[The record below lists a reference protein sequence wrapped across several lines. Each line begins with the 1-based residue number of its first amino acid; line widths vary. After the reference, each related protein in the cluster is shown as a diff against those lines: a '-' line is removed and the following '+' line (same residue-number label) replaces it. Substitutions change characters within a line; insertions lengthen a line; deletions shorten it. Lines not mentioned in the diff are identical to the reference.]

1 MTVRPGELVTKP
13 LVLEGEQER
22 TQGLVAK
29 GWRFV
34 SHAAVP
40 IVIHLFLI
48 AMVIF
53 ALFPAYFVL
62 QAAFRPG
69 QSLYTLTLSLWPN
82 HPTLDN
88 FVYIFTQIPFP
99 LWLKNSLGVSIGTM
113 LAGLVGSASGAY
125 ALSRFRFSGKQ
136 MTLILLLAIQAFPS
150 VLALIPIYLILKT
163 IDLIGSPFGLV
174 LAYMSIALV
183 FCTWNLKGYFDTIPR
198 ELDEAALID
207 GCTVTQ
213 AFLRIIL
220 PLSLPALAVTALLM
234 FLTAWNEWVMA
245 SVLLQDENTYTV
257 PVGLWGLQN
266 DYRVPWGYFAAAS
279 LVVSI
284 PVMAL
289 FLGLQRYFRAGL
301 TVGSVK
307 G

>member
-1 MTVRPGELVTKP
+1 MTVRPTELSAPVEGQAKTASVVGALSAFGSRVGVP
-13 LVLEGEQER
+13 VLV
-22 TQGLVAK
+22 
-29 GWRFV
+29 
-34 SHAAVP
+34 HAY
-40 IVIHLFLI
+40 LI

-69 QSLYTLTLSLWPN
+69 QSLYTLNLSLWPD
-82 HPTLDN
+82 HPTWDN
-88 FVYIFTQIPFP
+88 FVYIWTQIPFP
-99 LWLKNSLGVSIGTM
+99 EWLRNSLGVGIGTM
-113 LAGLVGSASGAY
+113 LSGLVGSATGAY
-125 ALSRFRFSGKQ
+125 ALARFRFAGKR
-136 MTLILLLAIQAFPS
+136 MTLILLLAIQAFPT
-150 VLALIPIYLILKT
+150 VLALVPIFLILKT
-163 IDLIGSPFGLV
+163 IGLIGSPFGLM
-174 LAYMSIALV
+174 LAYVASALV
-183 FCTWNLKGYFDTIPR
+183 FSTWNLKGYFDTIPR

-213 AFLRIIL
+213 AFIRIIL

-245 SVLLQDENTYTV
+245 QTLLTSSEDTYTV

-266 DYRVPWGYFAAAS
+266 NYRVPWGYFAAAS
-279 LVVSI
+279 IVVSI

-289 FLGLQRYFRAGL
+289 FLALQQYFRSGL

>member
-1 MTVRPGELVTKP
+1 MTLRAELTKP
-13 LVLEGEQER
+13 LITEPR
-22 TQGLVAK
+22 TGAGLGVVSK
-29 GWRFV
+29 GSRFV
-34 SHAAVP
+34 SRVGVPVLIHA
-40 IVIHLFLI
+40 FLI

-69 QSLYTLTLSLWPN
+69 QSLYTLNLSLWPD
-82 HPTLDN
+82 HPTWDN
-88 FVYIFTQIPFP
+88 FAYIWTQIPFP
-99 LWLKNSLGVSIGTM
+99 VWLRNSLGVGVGTM
-113 LAGLVGSASGAY
+113 VSGLVGSATAAY
-125 ALSRFRFSGKQ
+125 ALARFRFAGKR
-136 MTLILLLAIQAFPS
+136 MTLILLLAIQAFPT
-150 VLALIPIYLILKT
+150 VLALVPIYLILKT
-163 IDLIGSPFGLV
+163 IGLIGSPFGLM
-174 LAYMSIALV
+174 LAYVASALV
-183 FCTWNLKGYFDTIPR
+183 FSTWNLKGYFDTIPR

-213 AFLRIIL
+213 AFIRIIL

-234 FLTAWNEWVMA
+234 FLTAWNEWVFA
-245 SVLLQDENTYTV
+245 QTLLLNEDSYTV

-279 LVVSI
+279 CIVSI
-284 PVMAL
+284 PVIAL
-289 FLGLQRYFRAGL
+289 FLGLQQYFRAGL

>member
-1 MTVRPGELVTKP
+1 MTVQPTELTVPLAAQRPAVGWSDRLARIASK
-13 LVLEGEQER
+13 
-22 TQGLVAK
+22 VA
-29 GWRFV
+29 
-34 SHAAVP
+34 AP
-40 IVIHLFLI
+40 IVIHAYLL

-69 QSLYTLTLSLWPN
+69 QSLYTLNLSLWPQN
-82 HPTLDN
+82 PTWDN
-88 FVYIFTQIPFP
+88 FTYIFTQLPFP
-99 LWLKNSLGVSIGTM
+99 EWLRNSLGVGIGTM
-113 LAGLVGSASGAY
+113 LAGLAGSATGAY
-125 ALSRFRFSGKQ
+125 ALARFRFAGKR
-136 MTLILLLAIQAFPS
+136 MTLILLLAIQAFPT
-150 VLALIPIYLILKT
+150 VLALVPIYLILKT
-163 IDLIGSPFGLV
+163 VGLVGSPFGLM
-174 LAYMSIALV
+174 LAYVASALV
-183 FCTWNLKGYFDTIPR
+183 FSTWNLKGYFDTIPR

-213 AFLRIIL
+213 AFIRVIL

-245 SVLLQDENTYTV
+245 QTLLINEDSFTV

-279 LVVSI
+279 IVVSI

-289 FLGLQRYFRAGL
+289 FLGLQQYFRSGL
-301 TVGSVK
+301 TIGSVK

>member
-1 MTVRPGELVTKP
+1 MR
-13 LVLEGEQER
+13 VLSRYG
-22 TQGLVAK
+22 
-29 GWRFV
+29 
-34 SHAAVP
+34 VP
-40 IVIHLFLI
+40 ALIYVFLI
-48 AMVIF
+48 AMTIF
-53 ALFPAYFVL
+53 ALFPAFFVV

-69 QSLYTLTLSLWPN
+69 QSLYSLSLSLWPD
-82 HPTLDN
+82 HPTWDN
-88 FVYIFTQIPFP
+88 FTYIWTKIPFP
-99 LWLKNSLGVSIGTM
+99 TWLRNSIGVSVATM
-113 LAGLVGSASGAY
+113 IAGLIGSATGAY
-125 ALSRFRFSGKQ
+125 ALSRFRFAGKQ

-163 IDLIGSPFGLV
+163 VGLVGSPIGLV

-198 ELDEAALID
+198 ELDDAALID

-220 PLSLPALAVTALLM
+220 PLSVPALAVTAMLM

-245 SVLLQDENTYTV
+245 SVLLLDENTYTV

-284 PVMAL
+284 PVMSL

-301 TVGSVK
+301 TVGGVK

>member
-1 MTVRPGELVTKP
+1 MTLPAELTKP
-13 LVLEGEQER
+13 LITEPR
-22 TQGLVAK
+22 TGALAVVSK
-29 GWRFV
+29 GSRFV
-34 SHAAVP
+34 SRVGVPVLIHA
-40 IVIHLFLI
+40 FLI

-69 QSLYTLTLSLWPN
+69 QSLYTLNLSLWPE
-82 HPTLDN
+82 HPTWDN
-88 FVYIFTQIPFP
+88 FVYIWTQIPFP
-99 LWLKNSLGVSIGTM
+99 VWLRNSLGVGVGTM
-113 LAGLVGSASGAY
+113 VSGLVGSATAAY
-125 ALSRFRFSGKQ
+125 ALARFRFAGKR
-136 MTLILLLAIQAFPS
+136 MTLILLLAIQAFPT
-150 VLALIPIYLILKT
+150 VLALVPIYLILKT
-163 IDLIGSPFGLV
+163 IGLIGSPFGLM
-174 LAYMSIALV
+174 LAYVASALV
-183 FCTWNLKGYFDTIPR
+183 FSTWNLKGYFDTIPR

-213 AFLRIIL
+213 AFIRIIL

-234 FLTAWNEWVMA
+234 FLTAWNEWVFA
-245 SVLLQDENTYTV
+245 QTLLLNEDSYTV

-279 LVVSI
+279 CIVSI
-284 PVMAL
+284 PVIAL
-289 FLGLQRYFRAGL
+289 FLGLQQYFRAGL

>member
-1 MTVRPGELVTKP
+1 MKRIGS
-13 LVLEGEQER
+13 
-22 TQGLVAK
+22 
-29 GWRFV
+29 RFV
-34 SHAAVP
+34 LPGLIYV
-40 IVIHLFLI
+40 FLI
-48 AMVIF
+48 AMVVF
-53 ALFPAYFVL
+53 ALFPVFFVV

-69 QSLYTLTLSLWPN
+69 QALYSLTLSLWPD

-88 FVYIFTQIPFP
+88 FVYIWTKIPFP
-99 LWLKNSLGVSIGTM
+99 LWLRNSLGIAVGTM
-113 LAGLVGSASGAY
+113 IAGLIGSATGAY
-125 ALSRFRFSGKQ
+125 ALARFRFAGKQ

-163 IDLIGSPFGLV
+163 LGLVGSPFGLV

-198 ELDEAALID
+198 ELDEAAMID

-213 AFLRIIL
+213 AFVRVIL
-220 PLSLPALAVTALLM
+220 PLAVPALAVTALLM

-245 SVLLQDENTYTV
+245 STLLLDENTYTV
-257 PVGLWGLQN
+257 PVGLYGLQN
-266 DYRVPWGYFAAAS
+266 DYRVPWGYFASAS
-279 LVVSI
+279 MIVSI
-284 PVMAL
+284 PVIVL

-301 TVGSVK
+301 TIGGVK

>member
-1 MTVRPGELVTKP
+1 MR
-13 LVLEGEQER
+13 VLSRVG
-22 TQGLVAK
+22 
-29 GWRFV
+29 
-34 SHAAVP
+34 VP
-40 IVIHLFLI
+40 ALIYLFLI
-48 AMVIF
+48 AMLIF
-53 ALFPAYFVL
+53 AVFPVFFVI

-69 QSLYTLTLSLWPN
+69 QSLYSLTLSLWPDK
-82 HPTLDN
+82 PTLDN
-88 FVYIFTQIPFP
+88 FTYIWTQIPFP
-99 LWLKNSLGVSIGTM
+99 LWLRNSLGVST
-113 LAGLVGSASGAY
+113 GAY
-125 ALSRFRFSGKQ
+125 ALSRFRFAGKQ
-136 MTLILLLAIQAFPS
+136 MTLIPLLAIQAFPS

-163 IDLIGSPFGLV
+163 IGLVGSPFGLV

-198 ELDEAALID
+198 DLDEAALMD
-207 GCTVTQ
+207 GCTVGQ
-213 AFLRIIL
+213 AFWRIIL
-220 PLSLPALAVTALLM
+220 PLSVPALAVTALLM

-245 SVLLQDENTYTV
+245 SVLLLDENTYTV

-279 LVVSI
+279 LIVSL

-301 TVGSVK
+301 TVGGVK

>member
-1 MTVRPGELVTKP
+1 MTVRQGELVTTP
-13 LVLEGEQER
+13 LAGEIEQAR
-22 TQGLVAK
+22 QGGLTATLQQFMSRVGVPALIYAFLV
-29 GWRFV
+29 V
-34 SHAAVP
+34 
-40 IVIHLFLI
+40 
-48 AMVIF
+48 MVVF
-53 ALFPAYFVL
+53 ALFPVYFVV

-69 QSLYTLTLSLWPN
+69 QSLYTLTLSLWPA
-82 HPTLDN
+82 HPTFDN
-88 FVYIFTQIPFP
+88 FTYIFTQIPFP
-99 LWLKNSLGVSIGTM
+99 LWLRNSLAVSIGTM
-113 LAGLVGSASGAY
+113 VAGLVGSATGAY
-125 ALSRFRFSGKQ
+125 ALSRFRFAGKQ
-136 MTLILLLAIQAFPS
+136 ITLILLLAIQAFPS

-163 IDLIGSPFGLV
+163 IGLVGSPFGLV
-174 LAYMSIALV
+174 LAYMSVALV
-183 FCTWNLKGYFDTIPR
+183 FTTWNLKGYFDTIPR

-213 AFLRIIL
+213 AFMRIIL

-245 SVLLQDENTYTV
+245 SVLLQNENTYTV

-279 LVVSI
+279 IVVSI

>member
-1 MTVRPGELVTKP
+1 MR
-13 LVLEGEQER
+13 VLS
-22 TQGLVAK
+22 
-29 GWRFV
+29 RFG
-34 SHAAVP
+34 VP
-40 IVIHLFLI
+40 ALIYVYLI
-48 AMVIF
+48 AMTIF
-53 ALFPAYFVL
+53 ALFPAFFVV

-69 QSLYTLTLSLWPN
+69 QSLYSLSLSLWPD
-82 HPTLDN
+82 HPTWDN
-88 FVYIFTQIPFP
+88 FIYIWTKIPFP
-99 LWLKNSLGVSIGTM
+99 LWLRNSIGVSVATM
-113 LAGLVGSASGAY
+113 IAGLIGSATGAY
-125 ALSRFRFSGKQ
+125 ALSRFRFAGKQ

-163 IDLIGSPFGLV
+163 VGLVGSPFGLV
-174 LAYMSIALV
+174 LAYMSVALV

-198 ELDEAALID
+198 ELDDAALID

-213 AFLRIIL
+213 AFWRIIL
-220 PLSLPALAVTALLM
+220 PLSVPALAVTAMLM

-245 SVLLQDENTYTV
+245 SVLLLDENTYTV

-279 LVVSI
+279 LIVSI
-284 PVMAL
+284 PVMSL

-301 TVGSVK
+301 TVGGVK

>member
-1 MTVRPGELVTKP
+1 MSAQGELTRP
-13 LVLEGEQER
+13 LVVPQQEER
-22 TQGLVAK
+22 AGPSVLTN

-34 SHAAVP
+34 SRAAVP
-40 IVIHLFLI
+40 VLVHAWLIV
-48 AMVIF
+48 MVVF

-69 QSLYTLTLSLWPN
+69 QSLYSLTLSVWPD
-82 HPTLDN
+82 HPTWDN
-88 FVYIFTQIPFP
+88 FRYIFTQIPFP
-99 LWLKNSLGVSIGTM
+99 TWLRNSLGVGIGTM
-113 LAGLVGSASGAY
+113 LAGLVGSATGAY
-125 ALSRFRFSGKQ
+125 ALARFRFAGKRI
-136 MTLILLLAIQAFPS
+136 TLILLLAIQAFPT
-150 VLALIPIYLILKT
+150 VLALVPIYLILKT
-163 IDLIGSPFGLV
+163 LGLVGSPFGLM
-174 LAYMSIALV
+174 LAYVASALV
-183 FCTWNLKGYFDTIPR
+183 FSTWNLKGYFDTIPR

-213 AFLRIIL
+213 AFIRIIL

-234 FLTAWNEWVMA
+234 FLTAWNEWVFA
-245 SVLLQDENTYTV
+245 STLLINEDSFTV

-279 LVVSI
+279 VVVSI

-289 FLGLQRYFRAGL
+289 FLALQNYLRAGL

>member
-1 MTVRPGELVTKP
+1 VKILSRVGVP
-13 LVLEGEQER
+13 LMIY
-22 TQGLVAK
+22 A
-29 GWRFV
+29 
-34 SHAAVP
+34 
-40 IVIHLFLI
+40 FLI
-48 AMVIF
+48 AMTVF
-53 ALFPAYFVL
+53 ALFPVFFVV

-69 QSLYTLTLSLWPN
+69 QSLYTLTLSLWPD
-82 HPTLDN
+82 HPTWDN
-88 FVYIFTQIPFP
+88 FTYIFTRIPFP
-99 LWLKNSLGVSIGTM
+99 LWLRNSLGVSVGTM
-113 LAGLVGSASGAY
+113 LAGLVGSATGAY
-125 ALSRFRFSGKQ
+125 ALSRFRFAGKQ

-163 IDLIGSPFGLV
+163 IGLIGSPFGLV
-174 LAYMSIALV
+174 LAYMSVALV

-213 AFLRIIL
+213 AFIRIVL

-245 SVLLQDENTYTV
+245 SVLLLDENTYTV

-279 LVVSI
+279 IIVSV
-284 PVMAL
+284 PVMVL
-289 FLGLQRYFRAGL
+289 FLGLQRYFRTGL
-301 TVGSVK
+301 TVGGVK

>member
-1 MTVRPGELVTKP
+1 MTVWQSELVTKP
-13 LVLEGEQER
+13 IAREIEQARQGGLTATLQQFMSHVGVPALIYAFLV
-22 TQGLVAK
+22 V
-29 GWRFV
+29 
-34 SHAAVP
+34 
-40 IVIHLFLI
+40 
-48 AMVIF
+48 MVVF
-53 ALFPAYFVL
+53 ALFPVYFVV

-69 QSLYTLTLSLWPN
+69 QSLYTLTLSLWPT

-88 FVYIFTQIPFP
+88 FTYIFTQIPFP
-99 LWLKNSLGVSIGTM
+99 LWLRNSLGVSIGTM
-113 LAGLVGSASGAY
+113 IAGLVGSATGAY
-125 ALSRFRFSGKQ
+125 ALSRFRFAGKQ
-136 MTLILLLAIQAFPS
+136 ITLILLLAIQAFPS

-163 IDLIGSPFGLV
+163 IGLVGSPFGLV
-174 LAYMSIALV
+174 LAYMSVALV
-183 FCTWNLKGYFDTIPR
+183 FTTWNLKGYFDTIPR

-213 AFLRIIL
+213 AFMRIIL

-245 SVLLQDENTYTV
+245 SVLLLDENTYTV

-279 LVVSI
+279 IVVSI